1 MWHFFYSGPRFAT
14 VHSHTVVHQSRHEA
28 VRPTGRIKSEKNVE
42 IFFKKKNG
50 KSNRLQRKIGAQK
63 RKNE

>member
-42 IFFKKKNG
+42 IFFKKK
-50 KSNRLQRKIGAQK
+50 KWKIEPTSKENWSSKTQK
-63 RKNE
+63 